1 MFFRQA
7 LLATLLVSGTAA
19 VAAAQTGE
27 FPFRRFSA
35 REWRPNHFFFRDSDR
50 LRANAD
56 RMRIRLQERGDEMG
70 NRMRLRDF
78 DSRDMAMRMRNRAF
92 AMRDDARRNQMEFRY
107 RDDGRL
113 RDRMREEMRGSMDR
127 FRFDRPFRLRRRS
140 GSI

>member
-35 REWRPNHFFFRDSDR
+35 REWRPNRFFYRDSDR

-56 RMRIRLQERGDEMG
+56 
-70 NRMRLRDF
+70 RMRLRDF

-92 AMRDDARRNQMEFRY
+92 AMRDEARRSQMEFRY

-113 RDRMREEMRGSMDR
+113 RERMREQMRGHIDR
-127 FRFDRPFRLRRRS
+127 FRFNRPGRFRWRS
-140 GSI
+140 GAI